1 MRGWRWLRCCVP
13 DGGGGEDDDTD
24 DNGDDDADDDDDDD
38 DAGDLRSGDDFLCA
52 VLPKRT
58 LLKAQVNVLALPE
71 ISATGRGRLLE
82 AGADNVVTI
91 EASPFKRY
99 QAFAKN
105 YAIIRANSPDAST
118 KVWQLSELL
127 GSHYDKAAPR
137 LASSPGVGDAA
148 ELSAAAAQ
156 AGHIQDFNAGLM
168 VFSPQEATFQRLLE
182 LAPLVGSASG
192 GVQPLLNP
200 EKSWR
205 SGLPTQ
211 ERKITGGEP
220 KAELKMR
227 KLKNVARL
235 AGNAELL
242 VKAIQQDPLLKQL
255 AINSPVVAHVIG
267 SLHALKKMFSQE
279 VLSKLRSGQVPED
292 ASAQAVPDL
301 AFTKRRVIGPQPEDP
316 TLVSLKV
323 GRSRQRQQPGISSGP
338 RSENSEILL
347 ERELRLL
354 DYIYADLL
362 GSFWQTLLT
371 LEAAQLVMAI

>member
-1 MRGWRWLRCCVP
+1 MPRLLLRC
-13 DGGGGEDDDTD
+13 
-24 DNGDDDADDDDDDD
+24 
-38 DAGDLRSGDDFLCA
+38 
-52 VLPKRT
+52 
-58 LLKAQVNVLALPE
+58 LLLWPSLVAALQSA
-71 ISATGRGRLLE
+71 IS
-82 AGADNVVTI
+82 
-91 EASPFKRY
+91 S
-99 QAFAKN
+99 
-105 YAIIRANSPDAST
+105 
-118 KVWQLSELL
+118 L
-127 GSHYDKAAPR
+127 GQKAASSANATTPCLYRHVPR
-137 LASSPGVGDAA
+137 DC
-148 ELSAAAAQ
+148 
-156 AGHIQDFNAGLM
+156 
-168 VFSPQEATFQRLLE
+168 TRL
-182 LAPLVGSASG
+182 PD
-192 GVQPLLNP
+192 P